1 MRKDFIIFLDNLFL
15 LIKHSLLYNI
25 QYQLGNP
32 ALPRVFRKSQPS
44 QFRNLKPSWE
54 PSFCSPGFH
63 NQNLRQIDQRLLFIF
78 IYIYF
83 SCLPFCL
90 GLCLFVSKKRQNGWT
105 DGAQIFCCG
114 TSGDPK
120 EGFWMIK
127 FSKIKLNRL
136 LISDLL
142 VLGCFGIYC
151 SFSAYLH
158 SNIR

>member
-1 MRKDFIIFLDNLFL
+1 MKIL
-15 LIKHSLLYNI
+15 LIITNNWIYFKSSFMILCQKQAKNI
-25 QYQLGNP
+25 SVG
-32 ALPRVFRKSQPS
+32 LPGSTIKIWGKSIMRLMSYDQTS
-44 QFRNLKPSWE
+44 K
-54 PSFCSPGFH
+54 
-63 NQNLRQIDQRLLFIF
+63 QRLLFIF

-105 DGAQIFCCG
+105 DGAQIFCV
-114 TSGDPK
+114 TSGEPM

-127 FSKIKLNRL
+127 FSKIKLNRI

-151 SFSAYLH
+151 SFSADLH